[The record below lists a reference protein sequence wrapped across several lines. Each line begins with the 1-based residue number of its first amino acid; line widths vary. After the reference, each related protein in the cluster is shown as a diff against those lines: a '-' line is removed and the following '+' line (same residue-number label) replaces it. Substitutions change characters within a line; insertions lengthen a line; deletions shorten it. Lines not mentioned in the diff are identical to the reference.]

1 MKHQAISRFAM
12 PNVLTL
18 NSLPLLPLKTVLFP
32 AGYLPLQI
40 FEVRY
45 LDLIAQCFKSGAPFG
60 LVTLAKGSEVR
71 HAPTPGAPDEGLGD
85 TLFYPTGTLARVT
98 NLSQPQAGLMLIQCI
113 GLQRFTINRHELL
126 RHGLFTA
133 DVTLL
138 PDDQGV
144 QIPPDLLAAAG
155 TLRRVIDTLV
165 AQGTPPDQMPIQQ
178 PYRTDDC
185 AWVSNRWCELLPM
198 SLEQKNRLM
207 TLDNPLVRLELVSDL
222 LEQNGIST

>member
-1 MKHQAISRFAM
+1 MSDA
-12 PNVLTL
+12 LTL
-18 NSLPLLPLKTVLFP
+18 KSLPLLPLKTVLFP

-40 FEVRY
+40 FELRY
-45 LDLIAQCFKSGAPFG
+45 LDLIAHCFKSGAPFG
-60 LVTLAKGSEVR
+60 LVTLSRGHEVR
-71 HAPTPGAPDEGLGD
+71 HAPAPGATDDGLAD
-85 TLFYPTGTLARVT
+85 TLFYPTGTLARIT
-98 NLSQPQAGLMLIQCI
+98 SLSRPQPGLMLIQCI
-113 GLQRFTINRHELL
+113 GLQRFTVNRQELL

-133 DVTLL
+133 NVTLL

-144 QIPPDLLAAAG
+144 QIPPDLLAAAK
-155 TLRRVIDTLV
+155 TLRRVIDTLL
-165 AQGTPPDQMPIQQ
+165 AQHTPPEQMPIQQ